1 MVWWLLFVQ
10 RPGTAESCADRCFV
24 LMIYGFV
31 FGMAFNAEVVMHHL
45 WDGEASIVAI
55 VGSKTCNYCKQNQTH

>member
-1 MVWWLLFVQ
+1 MGYGRKLIAKT
-10 RPGTAESCADRCFV
+10 TAQSASAA
-24 LMIYGFV
+24 LAL